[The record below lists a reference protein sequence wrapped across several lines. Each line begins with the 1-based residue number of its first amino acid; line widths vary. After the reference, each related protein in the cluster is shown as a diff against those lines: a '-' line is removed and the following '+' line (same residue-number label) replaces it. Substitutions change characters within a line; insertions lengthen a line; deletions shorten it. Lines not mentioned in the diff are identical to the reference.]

1 MLQRSSLN
9 KHRWLT
15 ERVRAKKIR
24 KKEVLLMCKEEM
36 FKNLC
41 EYALNAGA
49 YRASI
54 IDASQIVAERA
65 FRQMCEQ
72 NACGMYGKCYMC
84 PPDVGD
90 IEVMMQELKKYRYA
104 LVYQTVTELEDSFD
118 FEGMTEAKKKTY
130 PIAQGIRN
138 ELDKLNVKNVL
149 HLGAGGCG
157 MCERCNK
164 QAGIPCAFPE
174 KALPSLEAY
183 GINVSSLART
193 ADMKYINGQ
202 NTVTYFGAA
211 LFTLDGE

>member
-1 MLQRSSLN
+1 
-9 KHRWLT
+9 
-15 ERVRAKKIR
+15 
-24 KKEVLLMCKEEM
+24 MCKEEM

-72 NACGMYGKCYMC
+72 NSCGMYNKCYMC

-90 IEVMMQELKKYRYA
+90 INVLMKEIRNYRYA

-130 PIAQGIRN
+130 PIAQALRKVFDN
-138 ELDKLNVKNVL
+138 ENMEKVL

-157 MCERCNK
+157 VCEKCFK
-164 QAGIPCAFPE
+164 QSGQPCPFPE

-183 GINVSSLART
+183 GINVSSLAKT
-193 ADMKYINGQ
+193 AGMKYINGQ
-202 NTVTYFGAA
+202 NTVTYFGAV
-211 LFTLDGE
+211 LFSVKE